1 MDSERGS
8 PTCPSLL
15 LRRNHSM
22 ADKKISQLP
31 VADTLTSAD
40 VLPLVQGT
48 TTAKVSLTQLDSRWI
63 STSSGGSITGGLTV
77 SQYIAVGTNPATTGV
92 LRLPNNQPMYVRDS
106 ANVANLYLLG
116 LNSSDSVQL
125 GNNASPNLG
134 QSAKDGI
141 QFTVGSVQQMSITP
155 NFLIFKDSFF
165 IAGGSTSGLK
175 IGTAATQKLGFYGA
189 TPVVRPTGTP
199 AAASD
204 PATTMALVNSL
215 RASLIAL
222 GLIS

>member
-8 PTCPSLL
+8 PTCPCLL

-31 VADTLTSAD
+31 AAGTLTSAD

-63 STSSGGSITGGLTV
+63 SSSSGGTITGGLTV
-77 SQYIAVGTNPATTGV
+77 SQYVAVGTNPATTGAV
-92 LRLPNNQPMYVRDS
+92 RLPNLQPISGRNAAGTGDVGLLQLTGSD
-106 ANVANLYLLG
+106 NVLLG
-116 LNSSDSVQL
+116 TNTAPYVAVSSQGGVFF
-125 GNNASPNLG
+125 N
-134 QSAKDGI
+134 
-141 QFTVGSVQQMSITP
+141 VGSVQQMLLTQ
-155 NFLIFKDSFF
+155 NNLTLKDSFSLV
-165 IAGGSTSGLK
+165 GGSTTGLK
-175 IGTAATQKLGFYGA
+175 IGTAATQKLGFFGA
-189 TPVVRPTGTP
+189 TAVVRPTGTP
-199 AAASD
+199 AAATD
-204 PATTMALVNSL
+204 PATTMDLVNSL